1 MEGIYYKLL
10 GECTEVSRERDIFVY
25 FSYAS
30 KPFYRKWK
38 LLLLYYIILNT
49 NWIKNNKLNSGNLFL

>member
-30 KPFYRKWK
+30 KSFYRK
-38 LLLLYYIILNT
+38 
-49 NWIKNNKLNSGNLFL
+49 